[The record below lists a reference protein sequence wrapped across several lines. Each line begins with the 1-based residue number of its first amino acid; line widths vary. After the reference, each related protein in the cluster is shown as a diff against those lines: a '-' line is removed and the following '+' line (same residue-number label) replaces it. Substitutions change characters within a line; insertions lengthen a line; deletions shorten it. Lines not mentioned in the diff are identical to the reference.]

1 MLYTLDPMYLDVLKE
16 IGNIGTGNAATAL
29 STMMNRKVDMIVPTV
44 KILAYSE
51 LTALL
56 GGPEKL
62 ILGILIDIEG
72 DLQGM
77 ILILLEKEFTHQV
90 VNALLGT
97 EIDNFES
104 MTEMDMSVVQEVGN
118 ILSASYLNSIAMM
131 TGLMLEVSVPAV
143 SVDMAGAILSVPA
156 IKYGEIGDEVLL
168 IEGGF
173 IGGEKSIGD
182 EKIEVGTKLLM
193 ILEEQSLKLLMEKLG
208 VSL

>member
-1 MLYTLDPMYLDVLKE
+1 MTYSLDPIYLDVLKE

-29 STMMNRKVDMIVPTV
+29 STMMNRKVDMVVPKV
-44 KILAYSE
+44 QILAYSE
-51 LTALL
+51 LAALL

-62 ILGILIDIEG
+62 TLGIMIDVEG

-77 ILILLEKEFTHQV
+77 IMFLLEQDFTHEV

-97 EIDNFES
+97 NIDSFEH
-104 MTEMDMSVVQEVGN
+104 MTEMDLSVVQEIGN

-131 TGLMLEVSVPAV
+131 TGLMLEISVPAI

-173 IGGEKSIGD
+173 IGGEGSISD
-182 EKIEVGTKLLM
+182 EHIEVGTKLLM
-193 ILEEQSLKLLMEKLG
+193 ILEDQSLKLLMEKLG